1 MSQYVSG
8 TVSAKHFGD
17 SVSKARGDGLDMCN
31 GGIVHTLDKGC
42 EIWSWR

>member
-8 TVSAKHFGD
+8 TVPDKHFGD

-31 GGIVHTLDKGC
+31 GGDSAYAGQ
-42 EIWSWR
+42 RM